1 MTVLRLVPLAGGAVL
16 EVHDQGTVGRH
27 PSAEIFVDDSSM
39 SRTHAF
45 LEGRAGRWTVT
56 DRGSANG
63 TFLDG
68 QRVGTAELRHGQELR
83 FGMRRFRVEM
93 DQAGIPTTLLPQ
105 PGGPPPPPAA
115 AWAVPTPPPAW
126 GAAPTPITP
135 GGPSPQIPPPPP
147 WASPPPPPPPAA
159 AWGSPP
165 HSAPLP
171 RLAVDASGG
180 GWGLWREGRVL
191 VMSKMAALPSNCVRC
206 GEPAS
211 ERIRRTLSWVHPAL
225 ALLICAGLIF
235 YVIAYYIARKTAS
248 LEVPI
253 CERHRSRRR
262 VMTGVGLGLI
272 GLGSLILIVAAVN
285 GSGWGILAALLG
297 LLAGS
302 VVAIVG
308 SVLVGVKRIDDSFV
322 YLKGV
327 HASLVQDLPPW
338 PGVAAAIATL
348 AVGSGA
354 AGRV

>member
-1 MTVLRLVPLAGGAVL
+1 MAVLRLVPLDGGAVL

-27 PSAEIFVDDSSM
+27 PGAEIFVDDSSM

-68 QRVGTAELRHGQELR
+68 QRVGTAELRHGHELR
-83 FGMRRFRVEM
+83 FGLRRFRVEM

-126 GAAPTPITP
+126 GAAPPIHP
-135 GGPSPQIPPPPP
+135 GGPSPQMPPPPP
-147 WASPPPPPPPAA
+147 WA
-159 AWGSPP
+159 SPP

-180 GWGLWREGRVL
+180 GWGRWREGRVL

-348 AVGSGA
+348 AASGVA
-354 AGRV
+354 PRV